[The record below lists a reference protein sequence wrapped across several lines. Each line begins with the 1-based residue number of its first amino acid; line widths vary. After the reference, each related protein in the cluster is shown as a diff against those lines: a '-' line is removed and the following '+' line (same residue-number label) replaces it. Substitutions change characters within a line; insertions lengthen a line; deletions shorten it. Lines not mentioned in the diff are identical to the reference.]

1 MGKSIK
7 TIALIAVAVFAP
19 YAAAALGLSG
29 FAATAFS
36 FVLSTAANA
45 IIGGMGSDKGG
56 GAGGGVQDSGMLVTK
71 QGNVSAIPIVYG
83 ARRIAGT
90 RVYIETTDSSGAT
103 SGTEFLHMV
112 VAFAT
117 GGTRADGTDSLK
129 DITAIRFNDRVA
141 WTPSGIDSH
150 YSGLIT
156 VRGWLGKKD
165 QTVASPDITAGS
177 FPVSADWTANHRM
190 QGVAYIYVICKYD
203 RDKLPGAPSIQI
215 ETSGKRI
222 QDVSTLGTFSD
233 TTAVMNNPA
242 NVLYDYLTNTT
253 YGKGL
258 AAADLNIASFIAAK
272 TYATSAGLTFNGAL
286 STAETIYNNTQKI
299 IGCGNMN
306 LVYVNGE
313 YYVQPVKQESFT
325 GAFDFNTSN
334 ILGKW
339 QLALGNKRSRFN
351 RMKVNFFNP
360 AEEWQ
365 TDNVLIEN
373 ATYLSEDS
381 GVVNEKTIE
390 LPLLSDKTLA
400 TKVGTYF
407 LNVSRYQTI
416 VSFKSTWEALQLQ
429 VGDPVT
435 ITHEVPGWTLEKFR
449 VNSITLNSDATVD
462 VILEQYAPD
471 SVYLENN

>member
-45 IIGGMGSDKGG
+45 IIGGMGSDNP
-56 GAGGGVQDSGMLVTK
+56 GAGGGVQDSGMLLNK
-71 QGNVSAIPIVYG
+71 QGNVSAIPLIYG
-83 ARRIAGT
+83 ARRIGGT
-90 RVYIETTDSSGAT
+90 RVYIDTTDSSGAT

-112 VAFAT
+112 VAFGT

-141 WTPSGIDSH
+141 WTPSGIDS
-150 YSGLIT
+150 YFTGLIT
-156 VRGWLGKKD
+156 VRGWLGKRD

-190 QGVAYIYVICKYD
+190 RGVAYIYVICKYD

-222 QDVSTLGTFSD
+222 QDVSALGTFSD
-233 TTAVMNNPA
+233 TTAIMNNPA
-242 NVLYDYLTNTT
+242 NILYDYLTDTT

-258 AAADLNIASFIAAK
+258 AAADINTASFIAAK
-272 TYATSAGLTFNGAL
+272 TYAVSAGLTFNGAL
-286 STAETIYNNTQKI
+286 STAETIYNNTQKL

-325 GAFDFNTSN
+325 GAFNFNTSN

-339 QLALGNKRSRFN
+339 QIALGNKRSRFN
-351 RMKVNFFNP
+351 TMKVNFFNP

-365 TDNVLIEN
+365 TDTVLIQN
-373 ATYLSEDS
+373 ATYLAADS

-407 LNVSRYQTI
+407 LNVSRYQTMI
-416 VSFKSTWEALQLQ
+416 SFKSTWEALQLQ

-435 ITHEVPGWTLEKFR
+435 ITHEVPGFTLEKFR
-449 VNSITLNSDATVD
+449 VNSITLNPDSTVE
-462 VILEQYAPD
+462 VILEAYAPD